1 VKSKIEF
8 FVIVVIILL
17 LPGAAYPQQGQTNPK
32 PDSQKDEAPQQE
44 SLADAARRLR
54 AEKVSTEKVSAE
66 ESQPLQLVRTVPA
79 VYPPEAREKRIIGT
93 VVLKVLVNKEG
104 NVVKATVVSGPPV
117 FSASALDAIKEWKF
131 KPATLQGQPVETTT
145 QIRLNFHDKSAR
157 SERWATSPKQ
167 SSSQVSVY
175 F

>member
-1 VKSKIEF
+1 MKSKIEF
-8 FVIVVIILL
+8 FVVVFIVLL
-17 LPGAAYPQQGQTNPK
+17 LPSAAYPQQGQTNPK
-32 PDSQKDEAPQQE
+32 PDNQKDGAPQQE

-54 AEKVSTEKVSAE
+54 ATKVSTEKVSSESQPPQKVSSE
-66 ESQPLQLVRTVPA
+66 ESQSPQLVRAVPA
-79 VYPPEAREKRIIGT
+79 VYPLEARERRIIGT

-145 QIRLNFHDKSAR
+145 KIRLNFHDKSAR
-157 SERWATSPKQ
+157 SER
-167 SSSQVSVY
+167 
-175 F
+175 